1 MKLKTYYGKTQQE
14 AMNLAKEELGQ
25 DVIMLET
32 REIGKDNSYDGKQ
45 NFVQITVAADREP
58 NGFQLNHQKSKPPQ
72 DNFVNRKPFGE
83 YYSSVTQESEQR
95 SEPNTGIAEE
105 LTFLRHELNRLNH
118 QLRKLTTPEFP
129 EPYSKVFEQLLRTGI
144 SEDLAARFVRRAFLL
159 MDGKNDISKDKVFD
173 TVKYEI
179 CALFNKEVPSEKAS
193 KGQPRVIAVVGPT
206 GVGKTTAIMKLAVH
220 PEFYGQKKIAIIST
234 DSYRVASAEPL
245 KTFSKIASIP
255 VIGVSSS
262 DDLIQQIEKL
272 ANYEVILI
280 DTPGRSPYFPNYIQ
294 ELQNYFSIIDSPE
307 VLLVLSTTADMEDLF
322 LTTGMY
328 LTLNPTGIIFTKVDE
343 TSRPGKIISMMVEVG
358 LPAVFFSDGQMIPN
372 NLREG
377 KGEFIWEKF
386 QEIW

>member
-32 REIGKDNSYDGKQ
+32 REIGKDKSFGGKQ
-45 NFVQITVAADREP
+45 NFVQITVAVDKEL
-58 NGFQLNHQKSKPPQ
+58 NGYRPGIQKIKPARNNSLQQKS
-72 DNFVNRKPFGE
+72 FGE
-83 YYSSVTQESEQR
+83 YYSTITRDADQVSESN
-95 SEPNTGIAEE
+95 PAIAEE

-159 MDGKNDISKDKVFD
+159 MDGKNDIAKDKIFN
-173 TVKYEI
+173 TIKYEI
-179 CALFNKEVPSEKAS
+179 CALFNKEALSEKTG
-193 KGQPRVIAVVGPT
+193 KGKPRVIAVVGPT

-220 PEFYGQKKIAIIST
+220 PEFYGKKKTAIIST

-245 KTFSKIASIP
+245 KTFSKIASVP
-255 VIGVSSS
+255 VISISSTN
-262 DDLIQQIEKL
+262 DFVQQIERL
-272 ANYEVILI
+272 ANYEIILI

-294 ELQNYFSIIDSPE
+294 ELKSYFSIIDSPE

-358 LPAVFFSDGQMIPN
+358 LPVVFFSDGQMVPN